1 MSVINKMLQE
11 IEERHDETAQ
21 KHMPNVVRAVPLSG
35 AGIDMKRI
43 GIVIALLLGVVL
55 VGLAFWQQVVSV
67 KKPAAPA
74 PAAAAP
80 APVPTP
86 ASLAPT
92 PITAP
97 SASTVPVAEPEAP
110 AEVEAEPQLQAATD
124 LSTVVPAH
132 APAPV
137 VKPAPK
143 AVPEKPQLRARDEV
157 VPTGGEAPA
166 RTKPEPAAR
175 SAIEKGAGIK
185 QVSPAQRTDYRY
197 REALSLISQGRQVEA
212 QEVLQEVL
220 QLDPRHLG
228 ARQVLL
234 ALHVEA
240 KHYAAAEQLLRDGL
254 KLNLVP
260 ATYAMTLARLQV
272 EQGDQAGALATLEQH
287 ASQAAGNAD
296 YAGFHGALLQRA
308 NRHGDAIPQFQNALK
323 LRPSQ
328 ANWWLGLGI
337 SLQAEKRNGEAAQAY
352 QRAKASNL
360 SPELQ
365 ALVEQRLQ
373 QVR

>member
-21 KHMPNVVRAVPLSG
+21 KHMPNVVRAVPLPG
-35 AGIDMKRI
+35 AGIDLKRI

-67 KKPAAPA
+67 KTPAAPA
-74 PAAAAP
+74 PVAAAP
-80 APVPTP
+80 APAPPP

-97 SASTVPVAEPEAP
+97 AASTAPVVEPAAP
-110 AEVEAEPQLQAATD
+110 AEVATEPQLQAATD

-132 APAPV
+132 APAAV

-143 AVPEKPQLRARDEV
+143 AVPEKPLLRARDEAAS
-157 VPTGGEAPA
+157 TGGEVPVK
-166 RTKPEPAAR
+166 TKPEP
-175 SAIEKGAGIK
+175 SAKPASEKTGGIK
-185 QVSPAQRTDYRY
+185 QMSPAQRTDYRY
-197 REALSLISQGRQVEA
+197 REALSLVSQGRQGEA
-212 QEVLQEVL
+212 QVALEAVL

-296 YAGFHGALLQRA
+296 YAGFHGAMLQRA
-308 NRHGDAIPQFQNALK
+308 NRHGEAIPQFQNALK

-337 SLQAEKRNGEAAQAY
+337 SLQAEKRNVEAAQAY
-352 QRAKASNL
+352 QRAKSSNL